1 MAYNPASLDRFKPAV
16 GKTWLYLLAGVMWM
30 GIGIML
36 IGFASRWL
44 KDISLLTVLLFI
56 SSGIGLASLIYY
68 FGFSKM
74 AKKNARRILAM
85 EGERICLFAFQAW
98 KTYPLVIFMIALGI
112 YLRIYSPIPKPLLA
126 ILYIGIGG
134 GLSLS
139 SIHYFKQARES

>member
-1 MAYNPASLDRFKPAV
+1 
-16 GKTWLYLLAGVMWM
+16 MWM
-30 GIGIML
+30 GVGIML

-44 KDISLLTVLLFI
+44 KPLSLSTALLI
-56 SSGIGLASLIYY
+56 ILCGIGLASLIYF

-74 AKKNARRILAM
+74 AKKNVRRILAM

-112 YLRIYSPIPKPLLA
+112 YLRVYSPIPKHLLA
-126 ILYIGIGG
+126 IMYIGIGG
-134 GLSLS
+134 GLSSS